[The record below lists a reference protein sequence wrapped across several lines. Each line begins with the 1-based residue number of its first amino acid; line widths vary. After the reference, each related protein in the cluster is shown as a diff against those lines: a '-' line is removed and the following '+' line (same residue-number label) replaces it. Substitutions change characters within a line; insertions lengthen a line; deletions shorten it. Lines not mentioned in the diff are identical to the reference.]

1 MYHRAPTVE
10 EYVSRRS
17 RLRRNRRTPASKIF
31 LRIAGIFL
39 GALLLLTA
47 AGATTAIAAVNVWLK
62 GLPDYTSPGAFDV
75 AQPTKIYS
83 ADGKLLA
90 KLYLQNREVVPMSEI
105 ATSLSDGVVAV
116 EDERFFQHGG
126 VDPIGILRAAFSN
139 VSGNHQGA
147 STITQQYIRNTIL
160 RDEATQ
166 ITLERKVRE
175 AYLAEQVEK
184 TLTKETILENY
195 LNTVYFG
202 EGAYG
207 AEAAAQ
213 TFFAKSAKA
222 LTLPQGAL
230 IAGLVQSPSRLD
242 PYSNP
247 NGALARRKEVLG
259 RMLYNHYITKSDY
272 DSAVATPLALKR
284 QTMPH
289 DGIYSAPYYVAYVKR
304 LLQKQFT
311 PGVVFNGG
319 LSVYT
324 TLDTRMQA
332 TAEKTALSN
341 YKRAKDP
348 SVALV
353 SIDPRNGYI
362 KAMVGGK
369 DYAKSKFNLAT
380 QGRRQPGSSFKT
392 FVLVTALEQ
401 GMPPTFKVDSQAPVS
416 IPSKPKPWV
425 VNNDEGHGNGMMSV
439 DEAMWAS
446 VNAVYA
452 RVAWAIGIKNVA
464 HTARVMGITTHIPN
478 YPSIALG
485 SVNCTPLEMASAY
498 GTLANN
504 GVHYD
509 PIVITKVYDRHRQ
522 VIFAAHPQ
530 GKQVIKPSI
539 AYATTQVLEG
549 VIQQGTASRADI
561 GRPSAGKTGTSQSNR
576 DAWFVGYTPQLVTSV
591 WVGYTTERTIMVDG
605 SKGFGGTLA
614 APIWAAFMSKSL
626 SGQPERDFA
635 SAPEPNYNPDKFD
648 IPVSDET
655 QNAQT
660 ARRSASVI
668 KVYVY
673 SDLPDGSVIDKSTDS
688 NGVTTITISKGPKSS
703 GGSSKKS
710 KKSGHS
716 GNTTSTP

>member
-1 MYHRAPTVE
+1 M
-10 EYVSRRS
+10 SRRS
-17 RLRRNRRTPASKIF
+17 RRRRNRRTPASKIF
-31 LRIAGIFL
+31 LRITAVFL
-39 GALLLLTA
+39 GTLLLLTA
-47 AGATTAIAAVNVWLK
+47 AGATTAMAAVNVWLK
-62 GLPDYTSPGAFDV
+62 GLPDYQSPGAFDV

-90 KLYLQNREVVPMSEI
+90 KFYLQNREVVPMSQI
-105 ATSLSDGVVAV
+105 ATSLSNGVVAV
-116 EDERFFQHGG
+116 EDERFFEHGG

-139 VSGNHQGA
+139 VSGGHGGA

-184 TLTKETILENY
+184 SLSKETILENY

-213 TFFAKSAKA
+213 TFFAKSAKD
-222 LTLPQGAL
+222 LTLPEGAL

-247 NGALARRKEVLG
+247 NGALTRRKEVLT
-259 RMLYNHYITKSDY
+259 RMLVNHYITRVQY
-272 DSAVATPLALKR
+272 DAALATPLALKR
-284 QTMPH
+284 QSLPH
-289 DGIYSAPYYVAYVKR
+289 DGIYSAPYYVAYVKK

-319 LSVYT
+319 LTVYT
-324 TLDTRMQA
+324 TLDTRLQA
-332 TAEKTALSN
+332 DAEKAALS
-341 YKRAKDP
+341 KFKKAKDP

-353 SIDPRNGYI
+353 SIDPRNGYV

-392 FVLVTALEQ
+392 FVLVTALGQ
-401 GMPPTFKVDSQAPVS
+401 GMPPDFKVDSQAPVT

-425 VNNDEGHGNGMMSV
+425 VNNDEGHGSGMMSLA
-439 DEAMWAS
+439 EATWSS

-452 RVAWAIGIKNVA
+452 RVAWAIGIKDVA
-464 HTARVMGITTHIPN
+464 HTAKIMGVQTHIPS

-498 GTLANN
+498 GTLATG
-504 GVHYD
+504 GVHCD
-509 PIVITKVYDRHRQ
+509 PIVITKVYDSHKQ

-530 GKQVIKPSI
+530 GKQVIK
-539 AYATTQVLEG
+539 ANVAHAATEVLKG
-549 VIQQGTASRADI
+549 VIQQGTATRADI
-561 GRPSAGKTGTSQSNR
+561 GRPEAGKTGTSQNNR

-591 WVGYTTERTIMVDG
+591 WVGYTTEKTLIIDG

-614 APIWAAFMSKSL
+614 APIWAAFMRKAL
-626 SGQPERDFA
+626 AGQPKRDFPSA
-635 SAPEPNYNPDKFD
+635 SDPDYNPDKFD

-655 QNAQT
+655 KNAES
-660 ARRSASVI
+660 ARRSTI

-673 SDLPDGSVIDKSTDS
+673 SDLPDGSIIDKSTDS
-688 NGVTTITISKGPKSS
+688 HGVTTITISKGPKPS
-703 GGSSKKS
+703 SSKKS
-710 KKSGHS
+710 KKSGGSSGSGGGS
-716 GNTTSTP
+716 GNSTSTP